1 MGIEF
6 NIDIKRKIRINGKDY
21 NSEDQVPPELRQ
33 TIHDALLSSGTPG
46 HRKIVINGVPYE
58 NTESMP
64 PDIRQIYDQ
73 AMAKAANAG
82 EDIAPHPA
90 KLTLN
95 TDIKPEGSA
104 SWRAII
110 VFLIAGAVLLLLK
123 LLR

>member
-6 NIDIKRKIRINGKDY
+6 NINFKRRIRINGKEY
-21 NSEDQVPPELRQ
+21 NSEDEVPPELRQ
-33 TIHDALLSSGTPG
+33 TIHDALLNSGTPG

-58 NTESMP
+58 NVESMP

-73 AMAKAANAG
+73 AMAKAAAAG
-82 EDIAPHPA
+82 EDVAPRPA

-95 TDIKPEGSA
+95 ADLKPEGSA
-104 SWRAII
+104 SWRTILI
-110 VFLIAGAVLLLLK
+110 FLIAGAVLLLLK

>member
-6 NIDIKRKIRINGKDY
+6 NINFKKKIRINGKEYD
-21 NSEDQVPPELRQ
+21 SEDQVPPELRQ
-33 TIHDALLSSGTPG
+33 TVHDALLNSGAPG
-46 HRKIVINGVPYE
+46 RRKIVINGVPYE

-73 AMAKAANAG
+73 AMKRAAEAG
-82 EDIAPHPA
+82 EPVAPHPA

-95 TDIKPEGSA
+95 ADLKPEGSA
-104 SWRAII
+104 SWRTITI
-110 VFLIAGAVLLLLK
+110 FLIAGAVLLLLK